1 MSCLLI
7 INIEH
12 SLYLISNSHLLT
24 NLIFSLLVVIL
35 QIIERKSFMTPLG
48 IVLLNN
54 SIVLYFGNIFEN
66 FNFIFQNEAKSIL

>member
-1 MSCLLI
+1 
-7 INIEH
+7 
-12 SLYLISNSHLLT
+12 
-24 NLIFSLLVVIL
+24 
-35 QIIERKSFMTPLG
+35 MTPLG